1 METRNSCIE
10 KVSQRMKPFE
20 QITSKINSELHHKL
34 PRKWK
39 KIGNIGILDLSNI
52 DTKERKNI
60 AKIYADVIGAKTI
73 LQKNK
78 ISGELRKPEDTEILY
93 GDETVTEISEYGIKY
108 KLDLAEIMWSPG
120 NIGWRSALSG
130 PDKVSDFYTF
140 DRPNTIIDYF
150 AGIGYFSI
158 QMAKG
163 YPEAEIIAIDKNPKS
178 VEYLSLNAKNNSVEN
193 MKIINDDCRN
203 IEMKADVIHLGY
215 IGNTID
221 FLEHA
226 HNCLNE
232 HGIAIFHEAY
242 RNSWLGFKSRSEWGT
257 IPEKFTKLMD
267 GKNFT
272 VQKFERVKFYGPSTS
287 HIIAKLKKN

>member
-1 METRNSCIE
+1 
-10 KVSQRMKPFE
+10 
-20 QITSKINSELHHKL
+20 
-34 PRKWK
+34 
-39 KIGNIGILDLSNI
+39 
-52 DTKERKNI
+52 
-60 AKIYADVIGAKTI
+60 
-73 LQKNK
+73 
-78 ISGELRKPEDTEILY
+78 
-93 GDETVTEISEYGIKY
+93 
-108 KLDLAEIMWSPG
+108 MWSPG

-130 PDKVSDFYTF
+130 PDKVTDFYTF

-203 IEMKADVIHLGY
+203 VEMKADVIHLGY

-267 GKNFT
+267 EKNFT
-272 VQKFERVKFYGPSTS
+272 VQKLSLI
-287 HIIAKLKKN
+287 HI

>member
-1 METRNSCIE
+1 
-10 KVSQRMKPFE
+10 MKPFE
-20 QITSKINSELHHKL
+20 QIASKIDSELHHNL

-39 KIGNIGILDLSNI
+39 KIGDILILDLSKIENE
-52 DTKERKNI
+52 KEKI
-60 AKIYADVIGAKTI
+60 AEIYAQVLNVKTI
-73 LQKNK
+73 IQKNK
-78 ISGELRKPEDTEILY
+78 ISGELRKPEDTELLY
-93 GDETVTEISEYGIKY
+93 GKETVTEISEYGIKY

-120 NIGWRSALSG
+120 NTGWRSALSG
-130 PDKVSDFYTF
+130 PEKVSEFYTF
-140 DRPNTIIDYF
+140 DKPKTIIDYF

-178 VEYLSLNAKNNSVEN
+178 IEYLTLNAKNNSVN
-193 MKIINDDCRN
+193 IKIINDDCRN
-203 IEMKADVIHLGY
+203 IELKADVIHLGY

-226 HNCLNE
+226 HNCLNDN
-232 HGIAIFHEAY
+232 GTVIFHEAY

-257 IPEKFTKLMD
+257 IPEKFAKLMD
-267 GKNFT
+267 ENNFT

>member
-1 METRNSCIE
+1 
-10 KVSQRMKPFE
+10 MKPFE
-20 QITSKINSELHHKL
+20 QIASKIDSELHHNL

-39 KIGNIGILDLSNI
+39 KIGDILILDLSKIENE
-52 DTKERKNI
+52 KEKI
-60 AKIYADVIGAKTI
+60 AEIYAQVLNVKTI
-73 LQKNK
+73 IQKNK
-78 ISGELRKPEDTEILY
+78 ISGELRKPEDTELLY
-93 GDETVTEISEYGIKY
+93 GKETVTEISEYGIKY

-120 NIGWRSALSG
+120 NTGWRSALSG
-130 PDKVSDFYTF
+130 PEKVSEFYTF
-140 DRPNTIIDYF
+140 DKPKTIIDYF

-178 VEYLSLNAKNNSVEN
+178 IEYLTLNAKNNSVN
-193 MKIINDDCRN
+193 IKIINDDCRN
-203 IEMKADVIHLGY
+203 IELKADVIHLGY

-226 HNCLNE
+226 HNCLNDN
-232 HGIAIFHEAY
+232 GTVIFHEAY
-242 RNSWLGFKSRSEWGT
+242 RNNWLGFKSRSEWGT
-257 IPEKFTKLMD
+257 IPEKFSKLMD
-267 GKNFT
+267 ENNFT

>member
-1 METRNSCIE
+1 
-10 KVSQRMKPFE
+10 MKPFE
-20 QITSKINSELHHKL
+20 KISSQIDKELEQDL

-39 KIGNIGILDLSNI
+39 KIGDIIILDLSKI
-52 DTKERKNI
+52 DKEKRNKI
-60 AKIYADVIGAKTI
+60 AQTYAHILGAKTVI
-73 LQKNK
+73 QKNK
-78 ISGELRKPEDTEILY
+78 ISGELRKPEDTNILY
-93 GDETVTEISEYGIKY
+93 GKDTITEISEYGIRY

-120 NIGWRSALSG
+120 NTGWRSALSG
-130 PDKVSDFYTF
+130 PEKVSEFYRF
-140 DRPNTIIDYF
+140 NKPKTIIDYF

-203 IEMKADVIHLGY
+203 VEMKADVIHLGY

-221 FLEHA
+221 FMEHA

-232 HGIAIFHEAY
+232 HGIVIFHEVF
-242 RNSWLGFKSRSEWGT
+242 RNNWLGFKSRSDWGA
-257 IPEKFTKLMD
+257 IPEKFSKLMD
-267 GKNFT
+267 EKNFT

>member
-1 METRNSCIE
+1 
-10 KVSQRMKPFE
+10 MKPFE
-20 QITSKINSELHHKL
+20 QIASKIDSELHHNL

-39 KIGNIGILDLSNI
+39 KIGDIVILDLSKIENE
-52 DTKERKNI
+52 KGKI
-60 AKIYADVIGAKTI
+60 AEIYAQVLNVKTI
-73 LQKNK
+73 IQKNK
-78 ISGELRKPEDTEILY
+78 ISGELRKPEDTELLY
-93 GDETVTEISEYGIKY
+93 GKETVTEISEYGIKY

-120 NIGWRSALSG
+120 NTGWRSALSG
-130 PDKVSDFYTF
+130 PEKVSEFYTF
-140 DRPNTIIDYF
+140 DKPKTIIDYF

-163 YPEAEIIAIDKNPKS
+163 YPETEIIAIDKNPRS
-178 VEYLSLNAKNNSVEN
+178 IEYLTLNAKNNSVN
-193 MKIINDDCRN
+193 IKIINDDCRN
-203 IEMKADVIHLGY
+203 IELKADVIHLGY

-226 HNCLNE
+226 HNCLNDN
-232 HGIAIFHEAY
+232 GTVIFHEAY

-257 IPEKFTKLMD
+257 IPEKFAKLMD
-267 GKNFT
+267 ENNFT

>member
-1 METRNSCIE
+1 
-10 KVSQRMKPFE
+10 MKPFQ
-20 QITSKINSELHHKL
+20 QISSKIVSELHPKL
-34 PRKWK
+34 PKKWK
-39 KIGNIGILDLSNI
+39 KIGDIVILDLANI
-52 DTKERKNI
+52 DKEEKNNI
-60 AKIYADVIGAKTI
+60 AQIYAEVLGVKTI
-73 LQKNK
+73 LQKK
-78 ISGELRKPEDTEILY
+78 KVSGELRKPEDTEILY
-93 GDETVTEISEYGIKY
+93 GNETITEISEYGIKY
-108 KLDLAEIMWSPG
+108 NLDLAEIMWSPG
-120 NIGWRSALSG
+120 NTGWRSALSG
-130 PDKVSDFYTF
+130 PDKVTDFYTF

-221 FLEHA
+221 FLEHS

-232 HGIAIFHEAY
+232 NGIVIFHEVF
-242 RNSWLGFKSRSEWGT
+242 RNNWLGFKSRSDWGA
-257 IPEKFTKLMD
+257 IPEKFSKLMD
-267 GKNFT
+267 EKNFT

>member
-1 METRNSCIE
+1 
-10 KVSQRMKPFE
+10 MKPFE
-20 QITSKINSELHHKL
+20 QIASKIDSELHHNL

-39 KIGNIGILDLSNI
+39 KIGDILILDLSKIENE
-52 DTKERKNI
+52 KEKI
-60 AKIYADVIGAKTI
+60 AEIYAQVLNVKTI
-73 LQKNK
+73 IQKNK
-78 ISGELRKPEDTEILY
+78 ISGELRKPEDTELLY
-93 GDETVTEISEYGIKY
+93 GKETVTEISEYGIKY

-120 NIGWRSALSG
+120 NTGWRSALSG
-130 PDKVSDFYTF
+130 PEKVSEFYTF
-140 DRPNTIIDYF
+140 DKPKTIIDYF

-178 VEYLSLNAKNNSVEN
+178 IEYLTLNAKNNSVN
-193 MKIINDDCRN
+193 IKIINDDCRN
-203 IEMKADVIHLGY
+203 IELKADVIHLGY

-226 HNCLNE
+226 HNCLNDN
-232 HGIAIFHEAY
+232 GTVIFHEAY
-242 RNSWLGFKSRSEWGT
+242 RNNWLGFKSRSEWGT
-257 IPEKFTKLMD
+257 IPEKFAKLMD
-267 GKNFT
+267 ENNFT

>member
-1 METRNSCIE
+1 MN
-10 KVSQRMKPFE
+10 PFE
-20 QITSKINSELHHKL
+20 QIASKIDSELHHNL

-39 KIGNIGILDLSNI
+39 RIGDIVILDLSKIENE
-52 DTKERKNI
+52 KEKI
-60 AKIYADVIGAKTI
+60 AEIYAQVLNVKTI
-73 LQKNK
+73 IQKNK
-78 ISGELRKPEDTEILY
+78 ISGELRKPEDTELLY
-93 GDETVTEISEYGIKY
+93 GKETVTEISEYGIKY

-120 NIGWRSALSG
+120 NTGWRSALSG
-130 PDKVSDFYTF
+130 PEKVSEFYTF
-140 DRPNTIIDYF
+140 NKPKTIIDYF

-267 GKNFT
+267 EKNFT

-287 HIIAKLKKN
+287 HIIAKLKRN

>member
-1 METRNSCIE
+1 
-10 KVSQRMKPFE
+10 MKPFE
-20 QITSKINSELHHKL
+20 QIASKIDSELHHNL

-39 KIGNIGILDLSNI
+39 KIGDILILDLSKIENE
-52 DTKERKNI
+52 KEKI
-60 AKIYADVIGAKTI
+60 AEIYAQVLNVKTI
-73 LQKNK
+73 IQKNK
-78 ISGELRKPEDTEILY
+78 ISGELRKPEDTELLY
-93 GDETVTEISEYGIKY
+93 GKETVTEISEYGIKY

-120 NIGWRSALSG
+120 NTGWRSALSG
-130 PDKVSDFYTF
+130 PEKVSEFYTF
-140 DRPNTIIDYF
+140 DKPKTIIDYF

-163 YPEAEIIAIDKNPKS
+163 YPETEIIAIDKNPRS
-178 VEYLSLNAKNNSVEN
+178 IEYLTLNAKNNSVN
-193 MKIINDDCRN
+193 IKIINDDCRN
-203 IEMKADVIHLGY
+203 IELKADVIHLGY

-226 HNCLNE
+226 HNCLNDN
-232 HGIAIFHEAY
+232 GTVIFHEAY

-257 IPEKFTKLMD
+257 IPEKFAKLMD
-267 GKNFT
+267 ENNFT